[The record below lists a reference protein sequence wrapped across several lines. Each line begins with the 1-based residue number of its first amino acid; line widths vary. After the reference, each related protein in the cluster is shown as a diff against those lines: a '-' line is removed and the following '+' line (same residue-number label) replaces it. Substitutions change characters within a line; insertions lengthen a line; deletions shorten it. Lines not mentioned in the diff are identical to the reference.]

1 MGSSLCFPVESWT
14 GTPTNQS
21 DLVQFPCSF
30 FLSVP
35 SPGGDWLP
43 SEWDHRPGER
53 NSGALHRPAASD
65 CSLSIND
72 KCKYFQGVRKVC
84 HRVKSPGWS
93 WRHAMRAG
101 TLPSVHC
108 FFPATG
114 VESAHHQPPI
124 KDVDELVAG
133 TAENREVLI
142 SQKAFLSG
150 EKKKNPHASRHY
162 LASSWQLLW
171 LNKQG
176 YLWMERKNAYQATL
190 MSSSSLWYCV
200 FCGCQD
206 ADNSFCLSTSYV
218 LPI

>member
-1 MGSSLCFPVESWT
+1 MGSSLCFPVKSWT

-43 SEWDHRPGER
+43 SKWDHRPGER
-53 NSGALHRPAASD
+53 NPCALHRPAASD

-108 FFPATG
+108 FFPAPG

-150 EKKKNPHASRHY
+150 EKKKTHMP
-162 LASSWQLLW
+162 LGTIW
-171 LNKQG
+171 LPAGNSYDWINKAICGWKGKMPTKQHWCPAHHFDIVYSVG
-176 YLWMERKNAYQATL
+176 VKMQITL
-190 MSSSSLWYCV
+190 SV
-200 FCGCQD
+200 
-206 ADNSFCLSTSYV
+206 
-218 LPI
+218 

>member
-14 GTPTNQS
+14 ETPTNQS

-43 SEWDHRPGER
+43 SKWDHRPGER
-53 NSGALHRPAASD
+53 NPCALHRPAASD

-150 EKKKNPHASRHY
+150 EKKKTHMP
-162 LASSWQLLW
+162 LGTIW
-171 LNKQG
+171 LPAGNSYDWINKAICGWKGKMPTKQHWCPAHHFDIVYSVG
-176 YLWMERKNAYQATL
+176 VKMQITL
-190 MSSSSLWYCV
+190 SV
-200 FCGCQD
+200 
-206 ADNSFCLSTSYV
+206 
-218 LPI
+218 

>member
-35 SPGGDWLP
+35 SPAGGWLP

-65 CSLSIND
+65 CSLSVND

-84 HRVKSPGWS
+84 HHVKLPGWS
-93 WRHAMRAG
+93 WRHTMRAG
-101 TLPSVHC
+101 TLPTVHC
-108 FFPATG
+108 FFPAPG

-133 TAENREVLI
+133 TAENWEVLI

-150 EKKKNPHASRHY
+150 EKKKTHMP
-162 LASSWQLLW
+162 LGTIW
-171 LNKQG
+171 LPAGNSYDWINKAIYGWKVKMPTKQHWCPAHHFDIVYSVG
-176 YLWMERKNAYQATL
+176 VKMQITL
-190 MSSSSLWYCV
+190 SV
-200 FCGCQD
+200 
-206 ADNSFCLSTSYV
+206 
-218 LPI
+218 